1 MKEAIGIIAV
11 ALGIIGAIPYIR
23 DIFRGKTKPHL
34 FSNIIWAVVTTLA
47 FFGQTAGGAGPGAW
61 TTGVMAIITT
71 VFMVL
76 SIKYGTKDIT
86 KTDVFFLVIGLLAII
101 PWWLTDDPT
110 ISVVIATIID
120 VCGFSPTIRKT
131 INDPGS
137 ETLSSWVLNCIR
149 HGLSLFALTQF
160 TTVTYIY
167 PLALFLMNIITVY
180 IIVRG
185 NNKLK
190 HLR

>member
-1 MKEAIGIIAV
+1 MKEAIGLIAV

-34 FSNIIWAVVTTLA
+34 FPNLIWAVVTTLA

-71 VFMVL
+71 VFLLL
-76 SIKYGTKDIT
+76 SIKHGTKDIT

-110 ISVVIATIID
+110 ISVIIATIID
-120 VCGFSPTIRKT
+120 ICGFSPTIRKT

-167 PLALFLMNIITVY
+167 PLALFIMNIITVY
-180 IIVRG
+180 VIVSGR
-185 NNKLK
+185 NKLK

>member
-23 DIFRGKTKPHL
+23 HIFRGKTKPHL